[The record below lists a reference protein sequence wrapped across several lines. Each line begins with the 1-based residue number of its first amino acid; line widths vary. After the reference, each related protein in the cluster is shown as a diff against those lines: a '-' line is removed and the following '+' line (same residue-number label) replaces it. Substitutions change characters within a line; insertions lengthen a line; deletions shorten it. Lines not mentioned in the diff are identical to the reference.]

1 MFDRLIVLLS
11 TLGPL
16 LGSVL
21 VTSRPSRLINRA
33 LAYNKLADE
42 IEPTNPDAAATARK
56 LVAELT
62 ERIVRQE
69 RSALRRRFEIAGV
82 LAWSLLVLPAG
93 VLSYFAWTN
102 PGLWTWPV
110 LIVSALWFG
119 LSTAGTWA
127 KSGKCTS
134 RRPPKASPRP
144 SRLRPTVDALS
155 DLRLA

>member
-119 LSTAGTWA
+119 LSTAGTWGEVWKVHEPQTA
-127 KSGKCTS
+127 EGEPKAVSPAADS
-134 RRPPKASPRP
+134 RRA
-144 SRLRPTVDALS
+144 V
-155 DLRLA
+155 